1 MSDKMKDVL
10 KSVWQFCM
18 FMFWPM
24 GGLWLL
30 AQVNCSLIV

>member
-18 FMFWPM
+18 FMFWPRWQKVCILDY
-24 GGLWLL
+24 GEFG
-30 AQVNCSLIV
+30 AK